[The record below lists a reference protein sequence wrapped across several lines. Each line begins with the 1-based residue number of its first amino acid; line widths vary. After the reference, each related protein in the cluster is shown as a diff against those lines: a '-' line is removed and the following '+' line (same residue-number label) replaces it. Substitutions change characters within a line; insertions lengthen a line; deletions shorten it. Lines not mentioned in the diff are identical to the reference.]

1 MDKTSSYFPDF
12 GTDYR
17 FPAMEEAV
25 LRYWQEQRIFDR
37 LLSTREKRQWF
48 GFYDGPPFATGRPH
62 YGHLLAGTIKDMVPR
77 YWTMRGCHV
86 ERRFGWDCHGLPVE
100 FEMEKRHNLNGSLA
114 IRAYGVTSS
123 TRPAAA
129 S

>member
-1 MDKTSSYFPDF
+1 MYKTNSYFPDF

-48 GFYDGPPFATGRPH
+48 GFYDGPSFTTGRPH
-62 YGHLLAGTIKDMVPR
+62 FKIKGSDPYIDRHLDAR
-77 YWTMRGCHV
+77 YANV
-86 ERRFGWDCHGLPVE
+86 
-100 FEMEKRHNLNGSLA
+100 
-114 IRAYGVTSS
+114 Y
-123 TRPAAA
+123 
-129 S
+129 